1 MNRAAGSSSPAPRPD
16 QPTPKTAHHDE
27 SPALRRLTGGLLVAV
42 PVAFTAIFVALGAV
56 FDYPDILGAP
66 TDEVLGR
73 FAAGG
78 DGLVGL
84 WYGFMLTA
92 VGFVAIAVLL
102 PRALHLGGAL
112 AAASV
117 VFGVIAGA
125 VQFVGL
131 ARWPFLVPY
140 LAETYLD
147 PQTSPAAR
155 EAAAVTFQAFNDY
168 AGGAIGEHLGYL
180 FTAVWTLLLAAGMVR
195 VLRRPWLA
203 GLGALSG
210 LGIAAGVLEPLG
222 VDAAGL
228 INAVAYSAWA
238 LWLVIVGV
246 LVLRP
251 AEAQPVGRR
260 GRLNAKRTSDHPAT
274 DSDRRGGRRPCR
286 R

>member
-1 MNRAAGSSSPAPRPD
+1 M
-16 QPTPKTAHHDE
+16 AHHDE
-27 SPALRRLTGGLLVAV
+27 PLALRLTGGLLVAI

-78 DGLVGL
+78 DGLVAL

-92 VGFVAIAVLL
+92 VGFVPIAVLL
-102 PRALHLGGAL
+102 PRVLGLGGAL
-112 AAASV
+112 AATSV
-117 VFGVIAGA
+117 VFGVLAGA

-147 PQTSPAAR
+147 PQASPAAR
-155 EAAAVTFQAFNDY
+155 EATGVTFQAFNQY

-180 FTAVWTLLLAAGMVR
+180 FTAVWTLLLAAGLHR

-203 GLGALSG
+203 ALGAVSG
-210 LGIAAGVLEPLG
+210 LGIAVGMLEPLG
-222 VDAAGL
+222 VETAGL

-238 LWLVIVGV
+238 LWLVILGV
-246 LVLRP
+246 LVLRGSQKHSPP
-251 AEAQPVGRR
+251 AGED
-260 GRLNAKRTSDHPAT
+260 T
-274 DSDRRGGRRPCR
+274 
-286 R
+286 

>member
-1 MNRAAGSSSPAPRPD
+1 M
-16 QPTPKTAHHDE
+16 AHHDE
-27 SPALRRLTGGLLVAV
+27 PLALRLTGGLLVAI

-66 TDEVLGR
+66 TEVLGR

-78 DGLVGL
+78 DGLVAL

-92 VGFVAIAVLL
+92 VGFVPIAVLL
-102 PRALHLGGAL
+102 PRVLGLGGAL
-112 AAASV
+112 AATSV
-117 VFGVIAGA
+117 VFGVLAGA

-147 PQTSPAAR
+147 PQASPAAR
-155 EAAAVTFQAFNDY
+155 EATGVTFQAFNQY

-180 FTAVWTLLLAAGMVR
+180 FTAVWTLLLAAGLHR

-203 GLGALSG
+203 ALGAVSG
-210 LGIAAGVLEPLG
+210 LGIAVGMLEPLG
-222 VDAAGL
+222 VEAAGL

-238 LWLVIVGV
+238 LWLVILGV
-246 LVLRP
+246 LVLRGSQKHSPP
-251 AEAQPVGRR
+251 AGED
-260 GRLNAKRTSDHPAT
+260 T
-274 DSDRRGGRRPCR
+274 
-286 R
+286 